1 MHGHQYIKKIKLII
15 VNSPFEKNS
24 LIISPLLVL
33 YKEKIKK
40 MPIKSVKIKISKN
53 KKFHFLRVTSR
64 VLCPNF
70 KSLAQ
75 TV

>member
-15 VNSPFEKNS
+15 VTSPFEKNS

-40 MPIKSVKIKISKN
+40 MPIKSVKIKISEN
-53 KKFHFLRVTSR
+53 KKIQK
-64 VLCPNF
+64 F
-70 KSLAQ
+70 KMGPFFC
-75 TV
+75 

>member
-1 MHGHQYIKKIKLII
+1 
-15 VNSPFEKNS
+15 
-24 LIISPLLVL
+24 
-33 YKEKIKK
+33 

-64 VLCPNF
+64 VLCPNP

-75 TV
+75 TVLESLGTPNIDDSIE